1 MKKLK
6 ILSSLILL
14 SLVLAGCK
22 KVDETAEDLT
32 DISKENL
39 IKNLD
44 ATYITDDDYDGT
56 LGDNND
62 SEYEIN
68 EGEQK
73 FGLINNL
80 YITDKN
86 NDGVVE
92 VGETL
97 HVKFTIK
104 NNYEKDYT
112 IIQLKIT
119 ALPEVFTEGTITNLT
134 TENTGTDVEIVDQQI
149 KAVGTGTD
157 MYTLKVNEIAT
168 YEFDAKIK
176 KTNENLQNLTVNTP
190 AQKYFTIEYVATANE
205 DLAVYYTTNNLTLS
219 FSEQN

>member
-6 ILSSLILL
+6 ILSSLFLL
-14 SLVLAGCK
+14 SLVLVGCK
-22 KVDETAEDLT
+22 KVEETPENLT
-32 DISKENL
+32 DVSKENL
-39 IKNLD
+39 IKKLD
-44 ATYITDDDYDGT
+44 ATYITDDDNDGT

-86 NDGVVE
+86 NDGIIE

-112 IIQLKIT
+112 IKQLKIT

-149 KAVGTGTD
+149 KDTGTD
-157 MYTLKVNEIAT
+157 MYTLKVDEIAT

-176 KTNENLQNLTVNTP
+176 KTDENLQNLTMNAP
-190 AQKYFTIEYVATANE
+190 AQKYFTVEYIATVDEN
-205 DLAVYYTTNNLTLS
+205 LAVYYTTNNLTLS